1 MKVDNNLTKSSKD
14 DEKKE
19 DDDKN
24 LTKSDEKIPKG
35 MVELRIK
42 NIVRV
47 W

>member
-24 LTKSDEKIPKG
+24 LTKSSKDDEKKEDDDKINK
-35 MVELRIK
+35 I
-42 NIVRV
+42 
-47 W
+47 